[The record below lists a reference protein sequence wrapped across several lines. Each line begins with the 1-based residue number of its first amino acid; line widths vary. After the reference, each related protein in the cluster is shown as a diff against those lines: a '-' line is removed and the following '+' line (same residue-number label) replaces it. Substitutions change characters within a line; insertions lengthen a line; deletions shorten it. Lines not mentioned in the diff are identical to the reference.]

1 MFGISFYEILVI
13 GIVALVFL
21 KPKDMVSTAV
31 AGYKFFGEVKNYFNK
46 LKNEVEQIDV
56 LNNFS
61 DYTIQ
66 EKPIDI
72 KASQTEKDKQI

>member
-13 GIVALVFL
+13 AVIALMFL

-31 AGYKFFGEVKNYFNK
+31 SVYKFFGEIKNYFNK
-46 LKNEVEQIDV
+46 LKNDVEKIDV
-56 LNNFS
+56 LNNFAN
-61 DYTIQ
+61 YTI
-66 EKPIDI
+66 EDPIDI